1 MNRRPAALAV
11 IAYAA
16 PGILAM
22 MSIGAAVSMGKESL
36 PGWVAVGLMVGLVAW
51 LGYAFSRGMR
61 RLPRW
66 QLFGSFPLVVIGGT
80 VLEHADRLWPV
91 TLATAAL
98 LGGSLARSPAGI
110 PPGMVGAGGWPV
122 DAPHVAGSEARGAAG
137 WPADPAT
144 SGRHERGATAY
155 GAGGTAYGTGGAA
168 YGTGGAAYGPGSAA
182 PSAWP
187 HGTEGPQDGA
197 GPVEGSGLQDV
208 ASGPMGAVRLAGG
221 GTIAFLLVVSIGTL
235 ALGGWALYSAIAG
248 RNYVPDTTAV
258 RIVGG
263 FFGALFTLIGLAGMV
278 TVIELLGTK
287 EQRIEVDAMGLRRT
301 GVRSWSAPW
310 TDVRSVGIIVR
321 ERPGRTVRR
330 QVVTLW
336 VGLAPGAPAGRLVAD
351 GARPPYTHRD
361 RLPADSLAAV
371 DGLLRAH
378 AGARY
383 RGITDI

>member
-1 MNRRPAALAV
+1 MIVVAGRHTAAVNRRSAALAV

-22 MSIGAAVSMGKESL
+22 MSIGAALSMGKEGL

-51 LGYAFSRGMR
+51 LGYAFSRGLR
-61 RLPRW
+61 RLPSW
-66 QLFGSFPLVVIGGT
+66 QSFGSFPLVVIGGA

-91 TLATAAL
+91 TLALAAL

-110 PPGMVGAGGWPV
+110 SAGPVSAAGWPV
-122 DAPHVAGSEARGAAG
+122 DAPHGAGSEARGAAG
-137 WPADPAT
+137 WPANAAT
-144 SGRHERGATAY
+144 SGRHER
-155 GAGGTAYGTGGAA
+155 GGAA
-168 YGTGGAAYGPGSAA
+168 YGTGGAAYGTGSGA

-187 HGTEGPQDGA
+187 HGADGPQDGA
-197 GPVEGSGLQDV
+197 GPVRGSGPQDV
-208 ASGPMGAVRLAGG
+208 ASGSMGAVRLAGG
-221 GTIAFLLVVSIGTL
+221 GTIAFLMVVCIGTL